1 MQINIILQLCIPAIN
16 TGMIT
21 EISKIQLD
29 LNNWIVIKL
38 LKSQKTK
45 DTVNKQYNKHKNLL
59 EK

>member
-1 MQINIILQLCIPAIN
+1 MQINIILQLRIPAIN